1 MAVRPSL
8 PTQSVGPDK
17 WPLRKWGFGE
27 KGTSGGGEGLGAK
40 QPGLSFARIWLPP
53 CLASCRRAAAR
64 GTLPVSLRGGGSCV
78 VAIPAQ
84 RGPWQGKPVFLQC
97 GRASVPVGPVGWRRA
112 LARCAGSVLLAAPSV
127 RSPFLSTPLP
137 RLPAPMLAAENPSL
151 TTAPSMR
158 R

>member
-1 MAVRPSL
+1 MRPSL
-8 PTQSVGPDK
+8 PTQSVSPDN
-17 WPLRKWGFGE
+17 WPLRRWGFGE

-40 QPGLSFARIWLPP
+40 QPGLSFAQIWLRP
-53 CLASCRRAAAR
+53 CLPSCRRAAAH
-64 GTLPVSLRGGGSCV
+64 GTLPVSLRGGGGCV

-84 RGPWQGKPVFLQC
+84 RGPWLCKPVFLQG
-97 GRASVPVGPVGWRRA
+97 GRALVPVDPAGWRRA
-112 LARCAGSVLLAAPSV
+112 LARCAGSVLLAAPSF

-137 RLPAPMLAAENPSL
+137 RSPAPTLAAENPLL